1 MNRPARLI
9 LCLFSFV
16 ALPVFG
22 AATSTSKATPKAQAA
37 ARVFAANCAT
47 CHSEQSK
54 SSDFSVVSLDAVIA
68 GGKKHGRAVIGG
80 YPEQSPLVKMLKGEV
95 APQMPMG
102 KALAASDI
110 AAVEAWIREL
120 PAEKIEASKDG
131 WRWPYEKPIKRSPP
145 TVKNATWVK
154 NPIDNFILAK
164 LEENKIKPAPK
175 ANKRTLARR
184 IFFDLVGVPPSIEEM
199 DAFVRDESDQALER
213 LVDRLLADSRYG
225 ERWGR
230 HWLDLARYGETS
242 GLEGDGAIGNVW
254 RYRDWVI
261 SAFNSNMPYDRFV
274 IQQLA
279 GGDEHSKT
287 RNNYAPDPQG
297 LIPTAFLRVAPWD
310 RSNLVA
316 AEVRANYLA
325 EVTGVTSSVF
335 LGLTVGCARCHDHK
349 YDPIPQKDFYR
360 LQAFFNA
367 VQAAGSVPVPF
378 EDPALKKHA
387 EEQVKLLGEQLEKG
401 PEKKAVDAFETEMLS
416 RLRAGKIERAKGKE
430 YTKAD
435 LRLELKLK
443 KLRLFSEAEQSKHAD
458 LLEDATRTGDAEEQA
473 ALDAFEKPA
482 LEKLKAAYTSG
493 QVDPDLRFDA
503 LTAADV
509 RSEALAAYS
518 GKSIFSL
525 EEKNRYAEM
534 SGQLDILRRRMDRWK
549 TNVLA
554 VTNVA
559 GPPSGPDIAPTR
571 VLIRGNYNQPGD
583 IVEAGFPSA
592 VTGKVE
598 PAVME
603 TDRYRQF
610 PTRGRRITLAKWIAS
625 PENPLTARVMVN
637 RIWQHHFGAGIV
649 RTPSDFGKNG
659 ERPTHPD
666 LLDWLAVQFVES
678 GWDVKAMHKFMLLSN
693 TYSQAAENSGLN
705 DADPENK
712 LFSRFNRKRLEGEA
726 IRDGILVASGRLNP
740 AMGGPSVFPPLPADL
755 ADFARYGRT
764 GGLMWEPVEKE
775 EDARRRSVY
784 TFQRRSLPLPMMAA
798 FDALPFAE
806 SCDRRSSTTTPLQ
819 ALSLMNGGLIQEE
832 SGFVAQRVEREAG
845 SNLGAQID
853 RSFNLILSRDPTA
866 AERTRFETSGLPL
879 ASICRV
885 LLNSNEFLYVE

>member
-1 MNRPARLI
+1 MNRPALFI
-9 LCLFSFV
+9 FSSFLCVSLR
-16 ALPVFG
+16 ATG
-22 AATSTSKATPKAQAA
+22 AVTPTPKAQAA
-37 ARVFAANCAT
+37 ARVFAANCAG
-47 CHSEQSK
+47 CHSAQAK
-54 SSDFSVVSLDAVIA
+54 SSDFSVANLDAVVA
-68 GGKKHGRAVIGG
+68 GGKKHGRAVVGG
-80 YPEQSPLVKMLKGEV
+80 HPEQSPLVKMLKGEM

-102 KALAASDI
+102 KALAAADI
-110 AAVEAWIREL
+110 AAVEAWILEL
-120 PAEKIEASKDG
+120 PAEKLATAKDD
-131 WRWPYEKPIKRSPP
+131 WRWPYEKPVKRNPP
-145 TVKNATWVK
+145 TVVNAAWVK
-154 NPIDNFILAK
+154 NPIDSFILAR

-175 ANKRTLARR
+175 TSKRTLARR
-184 IFFDLVGVPPSIEEM
+184 IYFDLIGVPPSIEEM

-213 LVDRLLADSRYG
+213 LVDKLLADARYG

-261 SAFNSNMPYDRFV
+261 QAFNENMPYDRFV

-287 RNNYAPDPQG
+287 RNNYAPDQQG

-367 VQAAGSVPVPF
+367 VQAAGGVAVPYK
-378 EDPALKKHA
+378 DPELKKRA
-387 EEQVKLLGEQLEKG
+387 EEQSKILEEQLKSG
-401 PEKKAVDAFETEMLS
+401 PEKKAVEAFETEMLGK
-416 RLRAGKIERAKGKE
+416 LRAGKIERAKGKE

-443 KLRLFSEAEQSKHAD
+443 KQRLFSESEKALHAE

-482 LEKLKAAYTSG
+482 LEKLKAAYAAG
-493 QVDPDLRFDA
+493 QVDPNARFEA
-503 LTAADV
+503 LTATDV
-509 RSEALAAYS
+509 RAEALAAYS

-534 SGQLDILRRRMDRWK
+534 SGQVDILRRRLERWK

-571 VLIRGNYNQPGD
+571 VLIRGNYNQPGE

-592 VTGKVE
+592 ITGKAE
-598 PAVME
+598 PAVFE

-659 ERPTHPD
+659 ERPTHPE

-678 GWDVKAMHKFMLLSN
+678 GWDIKAMHKLMLLSSA
-693 TYSQAAENSGLN
+693 YSQAAENPALKG
-705 DADPENK
+705 ADPENK
-712 LFSRFNRKRLEGEA
+712 LFSRFNRQRLEAEA
-726 IRDGILVASGRLNP
+726 IRDGILLVSGRLNP

-764 GGLMWEPVEKE
+764 GGLMWEPNEKE
-775 EDARRRSVY
+775 EDARRRSIY

-819 ALSLMNGGLIQEE
+819 ALSLMNGSLIQEE
-832 SGFVAQRVEREAG
+832 SEFVAKRVEREAG
-845 SNLGAQID
+845 PGLGGQID

-866 AERTRFETSGLPL
+866 AERSRFETSGLSL